1 VVPAS
6 LESTK
11 FYRRFRSQMRRKA
24 VRKRAVRV
32 SLLVGNVAILVVIMF
47 FVLQRPSKSPITTPA
62 ALNHAVSSETAI
74 NPLDQLSSS
83 DIAVT
88 AARLTSL
95 PEQNAIV
102 NQADSQAA
110 TVTAAQTS
118 GDVVTKPQVVAT
130 ATKSKADI
138 QSYVVKEGD
147 TLTSIAT
154 QFGVTSDSIRWSNN
168 MSSTAVT
175 VGSNLTI
182 PPVNGIV
189 YTVKSGDTPDTLA
202 TKYKADKD
210 KIIAIN
216 DAEISG
222 LQIGE
227 VIIIPDAT
235 QQVVLAAKQVATTAS
250 AGVAYGWGGATYG
263 GNAYAYGYCTWYAA
277 SRAPVPSN
285 WGNAN
290 TWDNYAPLSGW
301 QKSRMPVVGAVAQ
314 TDVGYAGHVAIVEAV
329 SADGSQIKYSDMNG
343 LAGWG
348 RVGYSDW
355 VSSDHFQWYLYQ

>member
-1 VVPAS
+1 MYKRV
-6 LESTK
+6 
-11 FYRRFRSQMRRKA
+11 RSQMRRKT
-24 VRKRAVRV
+24 VRRRVIRA
-32 SLLVGNVAILVVIMF
+32 SLLFGNVALLAVILM
-47 FVLQRPSKSPITTPA
+47 FVLQKPNKVPLTSHASLSK
-62 ALNHAVSSETAI
+62 AVTQSAI

-95 PEQNAIV
+95 PETTAIT

-110 TVTAAQTS
+110 VLTSTQTS

-138 QSYVVKEGD
+138 TSYVVKDGD
-147 TLTSIAT
+147 TLASIAS
-154 QFGVTSDSIRWSNN
+154 QFGVTSDSIRWSNG

-175 VGSNLTI
+175 VGSSLTI
-182 PPVNGIV
+182 PPVSGIV
-189 YTVKSGDTPDTLA
+189 YTVKAGDTPDTLA
-202 TKYKADKD
+202 TKYKASKD
-210 KIIAIN
+210 KIIAFN
-216 DAEISG
+216 DAEIRG
-222 LQIGE
+222 LQIGD
-227 VIIIPDAT
+227 VIVIPDAT
-235 QQVVLAAKQVATTAS
+235 QQVILTTAQVAVSS
-250 AGVAYGWGGATYG
+250 AGSGGAAYGWGGATYG

-301 QKSRMPVVGAVAQ
+301 QKSRVPKVGAVAQ
-314 TDVGYAGHVAIVEAV
+314 TDAGYAGHVAIVEAV
-329 SADGSQIKYSDMNG
+329 SDDGSQIKYSDMNG

-355 VSSDHFQWYLYQ
+355 VSIDHFQWYLYQ